1 MKIKKQIR
9 ITEIVSDIRSGVSD
23 SQLIEKYRI
32 SAKGLQSVFR
42 KLVAAQKLSPEE
54 LRDRMQNYDDTG
66 TLKLDTLQFTPGQ
79 TLTCL
84 VTVHDSLS
92 PGFRGSIC
100 EVTDNGFMITGIE
113 SRTGD
118 TRKLTVAT
126 DDFFQ
131 IDAFTVEAICKWAR
145 NDGPEDSWIA
155 AFEISKVSEDDKG
168 KLSELVRLVK
178 LQFLG

>member
-1 MKIKKQIR
+1 MKIKKQIS
-9 ITEIVSDIRSGVSD
+9 IKKIVSDIRNGVSD
-23 SQLIEKYRI
+23 SQLIDKYRI

-42 KLVAAQKLSPEE
+42 KLVAARELSPEE
-54 LRDRMQNYDDTG
+54 LRHRMQNYDDTG
-66 TLKLDTLQFTPGQ
+66 TLEFDTLQFTPGQ

-92 PGFRGSIC
+92 PEFRGSIC
-100 EVTDNGFMITGIE
+100 EVTDDGFMITGME

-126 DDFFQ
+126 DDFFP
-131 IDAFTVEAICKWAR
+131 IDAFTVEAMCKWAR

-168 KLSELVRLVK
+168 KLSELARLVK